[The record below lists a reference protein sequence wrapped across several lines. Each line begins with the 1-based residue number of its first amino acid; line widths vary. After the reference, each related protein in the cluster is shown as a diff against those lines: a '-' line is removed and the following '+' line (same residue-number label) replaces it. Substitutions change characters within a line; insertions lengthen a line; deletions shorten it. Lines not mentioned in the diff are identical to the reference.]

1 MRCLPGSI
9 RLCLAAL
16 LEAVC
21 INHPA
26 ANSVKVKRV
35 CFNVN
40 YKLAPAAAE
49 WSETMPRL
57 PRGGFAWLVTGISK
71 HCLVRVYFNFNYK
84 LAPAAAEWAETMP
97 RLPRGGF
104 AWLVTGIPKHCLVRN
119 LSSGIRAVAIE
130 KPRNRHLPGFD
141 REPRG
146 PGQRPGVEPD
156 VRSAWPLCPSPSV
169 ARVRLSRGC
178 PGRPAGRAQ
187 RPLTPSA
194 MILDPTDGGRAFLQ
208 TRPAGRKRYRQRPLS
223 TLRLAG

>member
-1 MRCLPGSI
+1 MRCLPGSND
-9 RLCLAAL
+9 CAL
-16 LEAVC
+16 PYYRKPYASTIPPPIFSESNA
-21 INHPA
+21 
-26 ANSVKVKRV
+26 
-35 CFNVN
+35 CFNFN
-40 YKLAPAAAE
+40 CKLTPAAAE

-57 PRGGFAWLVTGISK
+57 PAERL
-71 HCLVRVYFNFNYK
+71 RVSRK
-84 LAPAAAEWAETMP
+84 
-97 RLPRGGF
+97 
-104 AWLVTGIPKHCLVRN
+104 GIPKHCLVRS

-156 VRSAWPLCPSPSV
+156 VRSACPLCPSPSV

-178 PGRPAGRAQ
+178 QGRPAGRAQ

-208 TRPAGRKRYRQRPLS
+208 TGPQGESGTDNVRSQLCASPADHIS
-223 TLRLAG
+223 

>member
-1 MRCLPGSI
+1 MKRQREECDACPDQMTVPCRTTGSRMHQPSRPPPI
-9 RLCLAAL
+9 FSESNA
-16 LEAVC
+16 
-21 INHPA
+21 
-26 ANSVKVKRV
+26 
-35 CFNVN
+35 CFNFN
-40 YKLAPAAAE
+40 FRFKLAPAAAE

-57 PRGGFAWLVTGISK
+57 PAERL
-71 HCLVRVYFNFNYK
+71 RVSRK
-84 LAPAAAEWAETMP
+84 
-97 RLPRGGF
+97 
-104 AWLVTGIPKHCLVRN
+104 GIPKHCLVRS

-141 REPRG
+141 RESRG

-156 VRSAWPLCPSPSV
+156 VRSACPLCPSPSV

-178 PGRPAGRAQ
+178 QGRPAGRAQ

-208 TRPAGRKRYRQRPLS
+208 THPARRKRYRQRPLS